1 MSRAEFSPEIHNT
14 QSDLS
19 ALENLSDDIVV
30 QSLKQQYEL
39 GNPYIK
45 INSSV
50 LVSINPLQRLDIY
63 SDEIAQKYVEA
74 CYRNTTGNPQ
84 SLPCHIFE
92 LSAKAYLH
100 LRRTGQDQAVI
111 LNGMTGSGK
120 TESYKLLLKQLCSLT
135 SHSKKDSKVHE
146 QIQTAQTVLEAFGN
160 AKTLQNS
167 NASRYGMFQEVQ
179 YNERGRV
186 IGTKT
191 LTYLLEKSRVT
202 SAAKE
207 ERNFNIFYY
216 LLLGATSEEKAHLH
230 LQEPSH
236 YNYLSRTQCLRIHDV
251 DDQSRFAD
259 LKDAMKILG
268 LKTKVQLQIFRLLSV
283 ILHLGN
289 LEFVDHEAQESC
301 TIRNQD
307 ILETIAEF
315 LGISSTSLSDAL
327 TFKSVMIGKDICTVF
342 LDAKSAKEQRDS
354 LARGFYSLL
363 FSWLVEAINGRICR
377 DKVANFIGI
386 LDQFG
391 FQHSQENYFEEFCI
405 NFANEKLEQYTLK
418 HIFDDSYGI
427 NAELISEGIQI
438 PHVNYVN
445 NIQCTELLCGT
456 SDKESDKNLVSL
468 LEEYSHDENQQES
481 KNSLGS
487 FIQTS
492 FKSHP
497 SLFLAGTDGTQF
509 GIRHFAGSIE
519 YSTESF
525 NEKNMDVL
533 SPDFVNLFR
542 GSSSSSNPFMNE
554 LFSSAAVAVES
565 HPRNKNTVISA
576 QHPTKPMR
584 QPSRRYKNSEGARK
598 PTSKKANKAT
608 TVIAQLNSA
617 LNELF
622 TTIEETKVW
631 HIIHIKPNEDQ
642 AIFDDRSVK
651 AQVKAFSL
659 TDIAKRLA
667 IYFTTSYDFSEFLD
681 RYQTVFEQLDLD
693 ENRSNVQ
700 KIEAVK
706 AISGWDDIDVCLGS
720 NNKVFLSEN
729 AWKRLEDSLRTVE
742 KEQRAALKGV
752 SGDNESLM
760 SGLNNRHMSE
770 FQTPGNHPG
779 QILSPHPRYYDD
791 GASYISEEPYENRR
805 NLHGT
810 YGHYGDDDHSVMSS
824 EYDSK
829 NQPTKYANDG
839 IELTKVDN
847 SETGIKSNEQVIE
860 VIPVTRVRKCW
871 LGTTWALTWWI
882 PTFLMSACG
891 LKRPDIQIAWREK
904 VALCLV
910 ILFLWGI
917 MMFFIIGLG
926 LLLCPRVYYYNETDV
941 AYHTGKGDLYVY
953 MKGKVYD
960 ISDFAM
966 QNHGKNIQNPT
977 GARYDQMEAYGGLDV
992 GNAFSIPLSTMCEGL
1007 VTDQR
1012 MELTTNGTVDLVPH
1026 VTGSKTPD
1034 RSSALASTT
1043 WFYDVALP
1051 KMKMMEKGDIA
1062 FEIKDIADAA
1072 KAGNRQWGII
1082 DGKVYDLSLYF
1093 LTLDKNSIPSAG
1105 VPDFHFLDNQVY
1117 QMFKNPE
1124 LGPDVTKVWKEKVKM
1139 DAQTRALTMN
1149 CLNKA
1154 FYIGVVDTRKS
1165 VQCMVAYWIPVG
1177 FAAILCAVIVIKFL
1191 AALQLSS
1198 KRRPEDLDKFVICQ
1212 VPCYTEGED
1221 SLRKTIDS
1229 LAGLDYDDKRKL
1241 LFIIADGMIIGSGND
1256 RPTPKI
1262 VCDILGV
1269 DPNYDPDPFSFQSI
1283 GEGNSQHN
1291 MGKVYSGLYE
1301 YEGHVVPYVVVAK
1314 VGKPSERSRPGNRGK
1329 RDSQIILMNFLNR
1342 VHFDDE
1348 MSPLDLE
1355 IYHHIKNV
1363 IGVNPAFY
1371 EYILMVDADTEVLP
1385 DSMTRLI
1392 ACMIHDARLIGLCGE
1407 TQLANEGFSWATM
1420 IQVYE
1425 YYISHHLAKAF
1436 ESLFGSVTC
1445 LPGCFCMY
1453 RIRTTKGSPLIIAN
1467 QVIEEYSENNVDTLH
1482 KKNLLS
1488 LGEDRYLTTLML
1500 KHFPQ
1505 YKMKFTPDAVCLTVA
1520 PEKWEILLSQR
1531 RRWINSTVH
1540 NLFELL
1546 FLPDLCG
1553 FCCFSMRF
1561 VVFLDLFGTL
1571 IMPATV
1577 VYLFYLII
1585 AAIFHISDLSK
1596 VALIMFGVVYGLQAI
1611 IFILKRQWQHIGWM
1625 IIYLLAMPLF
1635 SFAIPLYSFW
1645 HFDDF
1650 SWGNTR
1656 VVLGDKG
1663 EKKVISN
1670 EAPFDPKSIPKKKW
1684 SQFEQEA
1691 WEAGSTVSKDS
1702 YGSRNSHQ
1710 QFGGSQLDVISNHSG
1725 SHYGPYGSQLEP
1737 HPREHSRVRGSA
1749 LSAHHS
1755 VQQGRSPSRSRSP
1768 APPGYAGSVVS
1779 GYGPGSEYYPSSY
1792 SPYPHDAVSEPR
1804 SSYMTGTHNYGQ
1816 QIISPYTVASPY
1828 VPPVSRPMSEMDPYS
1843 PYMAQNTS
1851 VILPSDDELVAET
1864 KRILQNANLMRITKK
1879 QVREQLSSTFNIDLT
1894 PRKDYINGV
1903 IEMILQ
1909 GQM

>member
-1 MSRAEFSPEIHNT
+1 MSATETSPESPYT
-14 QSDLS
+14 LDLTL
-19 ALENLSDDIVV
+19 LENISDDIVV
-30 QSLKQQYEL
+30 ESLKHQYEL
-39 GNPYIK
+39 KAPYIR
-45 INSSV
+45 INSSI
-50 LVSINPLQRLDIY
+50 LVSVNPSQQLDIY
-63 SDEIAQKYVEA
+63 ADENAQKYVEA
-74 CYRNTTGNPQ
+74 CYRNTTGNAQ
-84 SLPCHIFE
+84 NLPCHIYE
-92 LSAKAYLH
+92 LAAKAYLH
-100 LRRTGQDQAVI
+100 LRRTGQDQTVLLSGI
-111 LNGMTGSGK
+111 TGSGK
-120 TESYKLLLKQLCSLT
+120 TESYKLLLKQFCNLT
-135 SHSKKDSKVHE
+135 NSKKDSRIHE
-146 QIQTAQTVLEAFGN
+146 QVQVAQNVLEAFGN
-160 AKTLQNS
+160 AKTLQNP

-202 SAAKE
+202 SAAKD
-207 ERNFNIFYY
+207 ERSFNIFYY
-216 LLLGATSEEKAHLH
+216 LLLGANSEEKTHLH
-230 LQEPSH
+230 LQEPTH
-236 YNYLSRTQCLRIHDV
+236 FNYLSRTQCYRIPDV
-251 DDQSRFAD
+251 DDQARFNE
-259 LKDAMKILG
+259 LKESMKTLG

-289 LEFVDHEAQESC
+289 LEFVDQETQDSC
-301 TIRNQD
+301 SIKNQD
-307 ILETIAEF
+307 LLEIIAEF
-315 LGISSTSLSDAL
+315 LGISVSSLSDTL

-342 LDAKSAKEQRDS
+342 LDAKAAREQRDS
-354 LARGFYSLL
+354 LSRGLYSLL
-363 FSWLVEAINGRICR
+363 FTWLVEAINGRICQE
-377 DKVANFIGI
+377 KVANFIGV

-391 FQHSQENYFEEFCI
+391 FQHSKENHFEGFCI
-405 NFANEKLEQYTLK
+405 NFANEKLEQFILK
-418 HIFDDSYGI
+418 SIFDDSVGI
-427 NAELISEGIQI
+427 NAEMASEGISLPKI
-438 PHVNYVN
+438 NYGDN
-445 NIQCTELLCGT
+445 TKCIELLCGQG
-456 SDKESDKNLVSL
+456 DPGADRSL
-468 LEEYSHDENQQES
+468 MSLIDEHAHDEKRDE
-481 KNSLGS
+481 KESLGS
-487 FIQTS
+487 VIQSS
-492 FKSHP
+492 FRGHP
-497 SLFLAGTDGTQF
+497 FMLHVDA
-509 GIRHFAGSIE
+509 RIE
-519 YSTESF
+519 YSTGSF
-525 NEKNMDVL
+525 SEKNLDVL
-533 SPDFVNLFR
+533 SADFVNLFR
-542 GSSSSSNPFMNE
+542 GNVASSNPFIKE
-554 LFSSAAVAVES
+554 LFSSAAVATET

-584 QPSRRYKNSEGARK
+584 QPSRRYKKSDDPRK
-598 PTSKKANKAT
+598 PANKTPTKST
-608 TVIAQLNSA
+608 TVMAQLNST

-622 TTIEETKVW
+622 TTIEETKIW
-631 HIIHIKPNEDQ
+631 HIVHINPSPDHLG
-642 AIFDDRSVK
+642 FDVKSVRT
-651 AQVKAFSL
+651 QIESYSL
-659 TDIAKRLA
+659 TDITKRLGF
-667 IYFTTSYDFSEFLD
+667 YFTASYEFSEFLD
-681 RYQTVFEQLDLD
+681 RYQPIFEQLGLD

-706 AISGWDDIDVCLGS
+706 AISGWSDIDVMVGNS
-720 NNKVFLSEN
+720 SKVFLSEN
-729 AWKRLEDSLRTVE
+729 TWKRLEDSLRSVE
-742 KEQRAALKGV
+742 KDQRAALKGGV

-760 SGLNNRHMSE
+760 SGLNNRHGSE
-770 FQTPGNHPG
+770 FLTAGNHPA
-779 QILSPHPRYYDD
+779 LHSRYYDD
-791 GASYISEEPYENRR
+791 GASFVSEDPYEAHR
-805 NLHGT
+805 NYHGA
-810 YGHYGDDDHSVMSS
+810 YGHYGDDDNSIMSS

-829 NQPTKYANDG
+829 NQISKYANNG
-839 IELTKVDN
+839 IELTKVDH
-847 SETGIKSNEQVIE
+847 SETGIKPNEQVIE
-860 VIPVTRVRKCW
+860 VKPVTRVRKCW
-871 LGTTWALTWWI
+871 LGTTWTLTWWI
-882 PTFLMSACG
+882 PTFMLSACG

-904 VALCLV
+904 VALCL
-910 ILFLWGI
+910 IIMFLWGI

-926 LLLCPRVYYYNETDV
+926 LMLCPRVYYYNETDV
-941 AYHTGKGDLYVY
+941 GYHTGKGDLYVY

-960 ISDFAM
+960 ISDFSM

-977 GARYDQMEAYGGLDV
+977 GARYDQMEAYGGQDV

-1026 VTGSKTPD
+1026 VTGQKTPD
-1034 RSSALASTT
+1034 RTSNLASPT

-1062 FEIKDIADAA
+1062 FETKDIADAA
-1072 KAGNRQWGII
+1072 KTGSRQWGII
-1082 DGKVYDLSLYF
+1082 DGKIYDLSLYF
-1093 LTLDKNSIPSAG
+1093 LTLDKNSISSAG
-1105 VPDFHFLDNQVY
+1105 VY

-1124 LGPDVTKVWKEKVKM
+1124 LGPDLTKIWKEKVKL

-1191 AALQLSS
+1191 AALQLGS

-1269 DPNYDPDPFSFQSI
+1269 DPNYDPEPFSFQSI

-1342 VHFDDE
+1342 VHFDAE

-1371 EYILMVDADTEVLP
+1371 EYVLMVDADTEVLP

-1453 RIRTTKGSPLIIAN
+1453 RIRTTKGSPLIIAT

-1596 VALIMFGVVYGLQAI
+1596 VALIMFGVVYGLQAV

-1663 EKKVISN
+1663 EKKIVSN
-1670 EAPFDPKSIPKKKW
+1670 EEPFDPKSIPMKKW

-1691 WEAGSTVSKDS
+1691 WEAGSSISKDS
-1702 YGSRNSHQ
+1702 YGSQIDAMS
-1710 QFGGSQLDVISNHSG
+1710 IHSG
-1725 SHYGPYGSQLEP
+1725 SH
-1737 HPREHSRVRGSA
+1737 
-1749 LSAHHS
+1749 
-1755 VQQGRSPSRSRSP
+1755 
-1768 APPGYAGSVVS
+1768 
-1779 GYGPGSEYYPSSY
+1779 GYGAGSEYYPTSY
-1792 SPYPHDAVSEPR
+1792 SPYPHDAMSEPR
-1804 SSYMTGTHNYGQ
+1804 SSYMTGAHNYGQ

-1828 VPPVSRPMSEMDPYS
+1828 VPPASRPTSEMDPYS
-1843 PYMAQNTS
+1843 PYMAQNAS
-1851 VILPSDDELVAET
+1851 VIFPGDDELVAET

-1879 QVREQLSSTFNIDLT
+1879 QVREQLSSVFNIDLT